1 MADKLDRII
10 GDYLTGKLAANIKAR
25 ELDLR
30 ARKPT
35 DNLGIRTQ
43 SLGISPQES
52 EFLRVE
58 EDELNG
64 ILGKM
69 KRQKEILDMFWDVE
83 CSETKKALLL
93 HYQQRMTWYGVAQEM
108 FVGVTTLWRWNKS
121 FKEMIRPYL

>member
-30 ARKPT
+30 ARKPI

-43 SLGISPQES
+43 SLGIAPQES

>member
-43 SLGISPQES
+43 SLGIAPQES

-64 ILGKM
+64 ILGRM
-69 KRQKEILDMFWDVE
+69 KRQKEIIDMFWDVE

>member
-10 GDYLTGKLAANIKAR
+10 GDYLTGRLAANIKAR

-30 ARKPT
+30 ARKPK

-43 SLGISPQES
+43 SLGIAPQES
-52 EFLRVE
+52 ELLRVE

-64 ILGKM
+64 ILGRM

-83 CSETKKALLL
+83 CSDTKKALLL
-93 HYQQRMTWYGVAQEM
+93 HYRQRMTWYGVAQEM

>member
-25 ELDLR
+25 EIDLR
-30 ARKPT
+30 ARKPA

-43 SLGISPQES
+43 SLGIAPLES

-83 CSETKKALLL
+83 CSETKQALLL

>member
-10 GDYLTGKLAANIKAR
+10 GDYLTGRLAANIKAR

-43 SLGISPQES
+43 SLGIAPQES

-64 ILGKM
+64 ILGRM

>member
-35 DNLGIRTQ
+35 DNLGIRTH
-43 SLGISPQES
+43 SLGIAPQES

-93 HYQQRMTWYGVAQEM
+93 HYQQRMTWFGVAQEM

>member
-30 ARKPT
+30 SRKPT

-43 SLGISPQES
+43 SLGIAPQES

>member
-35 DNLGIRTQ
+35 DNLGIKTQ
-43 SLGISPQES
+43 SLGIAPQES

-64 ILGKM
+64 VLGRM

>member
-10 GDYLTGKLAANIKAR
+10 GDYLTGRLAANIKAR

-30 ARKPT
+30 ARKPK
-35 DNLGIRTQ
+35 DNLGITTQ
-43 SLGISPQES
+43 SLGIAPQEI
-52 EFLRVE
+52 EYLRVE

-64 ILGKM
+64 VLGKM

-83 CSETKKALLL
+83 CSDTKKALLL

>member
-1 MADKLDRII
+1 MADKLDRIL

-43 SLGISPQES
+43 SLGIAPQEW

-69 KRQKEILDMFWDVE
+69 KRQEDILDMFWDVE
-83 CSETKKALLL
+83 CSETKQAFIL
-93 HYQQRMTWYGVAQEM
+93 H
-108 FVGVTTLWRWNKS
+108 
-121 FKEMIRPYL
+121 

>member
-10 GDYLTGKLAANIKAR
+10 EDYLTGKLAANIKAR

-43 SLGISPQES
+43 SLGIAPQES

-64 ILGKM
+64 ILGRM
-69 KRQKEILDMFWDVE
+69 KRQKEILDIFWDVE
-83 CSETKKALLL
+83 CSETKQALLL

>member
-10 GDYLTGKLAANIKAR
+10 GDYLTGRLAANIKAR

-30 ARKPT
+30 ARKPK

-43 SLGISPQES
+43 SLGIAPQEI
-52 EFLRVE
+52 EYLRVE
-58 EDELNG
+58 EDELKG
-64 ILGKM
+64 VLGKM
-69 KRQKEILDMFWDVE
+69 KRQKEILDMFWYIE
-83 CSETKKALLL
+83 CSDTKKALLL
-93 HYQQRMTWYGVAQEM
+93 HYRQRMTWYAVAQEM

>member
-10 GDYLTGKLAANIKAR
+10 GDYLTGRLAANIKAR

-43 SLGISPQES
+43 SLGIAPQES

-69 KRQKEILDMFWDVE
+69 KRQKEILDMFWNVE

>member
-10 GDYLTGKLAANIKAR
+10 GDYLTGRLAANIKAR

-35 DNLGIRTQ
+35 DNLGVRTQ
-43 SLGISPQES
+43 SLGIAPQES

-64 ILGKM
+64 ILGRM

>member
-43 SLGISPQES
+43 SLGIAPQES

-64 ILGKM
+64 ILGRM

>member
-10 GDYLTGKLAANIKAR
+10 GDYLTGKLAANIRAR

-30 ARKPT
+30 ARKLT

-43 SLGISPQES
+43 SLGIAPQES
-52 EFLRVE
+52 EYLRVE
-58 EDELNG
+58 EDELYG

-69 KRQKEILDMFWDVE
+69 KHQKEILDMFWDVE
-83 CSETKKALLL
+83 CGETKKALLL
-93 HYQQRMTWYGVAQEM
+93 HYQQRLTWRGVAQEM
-108 FVGVTTLWRWNKS
+108 FVGVTTLWRWNNS

>member
-10 GDYLTGKLAANIKAR
+10 GDYLTGRLAANIEAR

-30 ARKPT
+30 ARKPK

-43 SLGISPQES
+43 SLGMAPQEI
-52 EFLRVE
+52 EYLRVE

-64 ILGKM
+64 VLGKM
-69 KRQKEILDMFWDVE
+69 KRQREILDMFWDVE
-83 CSETKKALLL
+83 CSDTKKALLL
-93 HYQQRMTWYGVAQEM
+93 HYKQRMTWYGVAQEM

>member
-10 GDYLTGKLAANIKAR
+10 GDYVTGRLAANIKAR

-43 SLGISPQES
+43 SLGIAPQES

-69 KRQKEILDMFWDVE
+69 KRQKEILDMFWNVE

>member
-43 SLGISPQES
+43 SLGIAPQES

>member
-10 GDYLTGKLAANIKAR
+10 GDYVTGKLAANIKAR

-43 SLGISPQES
+43 SLGIAPQES

>member
-10 GDYLTGKLAANIKAR
+10 GDYLTGRLAANIKAR

-43 SLGISPQES
+43 SLGIAPQES

-64 ILGKM
+64 ILGRM
-69 KRQKEILDMFWDVE
+69 KRQKEILDMFWNAE
-83 CSETKKALLL
+83 CSDTKKALLL

>member
-43 SLGISPQES
+43 SLGIAPQES

-108 FVGVTTLWRWNKS
+108 FVGVTTLWHWNKS

>member
-1 MADKLDRII
+1 MTDKLDRII
-10 GDYLTGKLAANIKAR
+10 GDYLTGRLAANIKAR

-30 ARKPT
+30 ARKPK
-35 DNLGIRTQ
+35 DDLGIRTQ
-43 SLGISPQES
+43 SLGIAPQEI
-52 EFLRVE
+52 EYLRVE

-64 ILGKM
+64 VLGKM

-83 CSETKKALLL
+83 CSDTKKALLL
-93 HYQQRMTWYGVAQEM
+93 HYKQRMTWYRVAQEM

>member
-43 SLGISPQES
+43 SLGIAPQES

-69 KRQKEILDMFWDVE
+69 KRQKEILDMFWNVE

>member
-10 GDYLTGKLAANIKAR
+10 GDYLTGRLAANIKAR

-43 SLGISPQES
+43 SLGIAPQES

-64 ILGKM
+64 ILGRM

-83 CSETKKALLL
+83 YSETKKALLL

>member
-35 DNLGIRTQ
+35 DNLGIRMQ
-43 SLGISPQES
+43 SLGIAPQES

>member
-35 DNLGIRTQ
+35 DNLGIRTH
-43 SLGISPQES
+43 SLGIAPQES

>member
-1 MADKLDRII
+1 MADKIDRII
-10 GDYLTGKLAANIKAR
+10 GDYLTGKLEANIKAR

-30 ARKPT
+30 AKKPT

-43 SLGISPQES
+43 SLGMAPQES

-69 KRQKEILDMFWDVE
+69 KRQKEILDMFWNAE
-83 CSETKKALLL
+83 CSDTKKALLL
-93 HYQQRMTWYGVAQEM
+93 HYQQRMTWYGVAQKM

>member
-43 SLGISPQES
+43 SLGIAPQES

-93 HYQQRMTWYGVAQEM
+93 HYQQRMTWFGVAQEM

>member
-25 ELDLR
+25 EIDLR

-43 SLGISPQES
+43 SLGIAPQES

>member
-1 MADKLDRII
+1 MADKIDRII
-10 GDYLTGKLAANIKAR
+10 GDYLTGKLEANIKAR

-30 ARKPT
+30 AKKTT

-43 SLGISPQES
+43 SLGMAPQES

-69 KRQKEILDMFWDVE
+69 KRQKEILDMFWNAE
-83 CSETKKALLL
+83 CSDTKKALLL

>member
-43 SLGISPQES
+43 SLGIAPQES
-52 EFLRVE
+52 EFLR
-58 EDELNG
+58 LRKMNSMAF
-64 ILGKM
+64 LGK
-69 KRQKEILDMFWDVE
+69 
-83 CSETKKALLL
+83 
-93 HYQQRMTWYGVAQEM
+93 
-108 FVGVTTLWRWNKS
+108 
-121 FKEMIRPYL
+121 

>member
-25 ELDLR
+25 EIDLR

-35 DNLGIRTQ
+35 NNLGIRTQ
-43 SLGISPQES
+43 SLGIAPQES

>member
-10 GDYLTGKLAANIKAR
+10 GDYLTGRLAANIKAR

-43 SLGISPQES
+43 SLGIAPQES

-64 ILGKM
+64 ILGRM
-69 KRQKEILDMFWDVE
+69 KRQKEILDMFWNVE